1 MPDYV
6 LKATAGNGQIRV
18 FAATTGGLAETARK
32 LHQTS
37 PVVTKALGRLLT
49 AGSLMG
55 SMMKNADELITLK
68 IAGDGPISGL
78 LVTAD
83 AKGNVKGYPYVND
96 LLDTLEASMPVS
108 EAIGEGT
115 LNILKDIGLKEP
127 YVGYSPL
134 VSGELAEDLT
144 YYYAQSE
151 QIPTSVSLGVLLNDD
166 GTVRQAGGFII
177 QLMPNTDD
185 EVIDALEEALSDTP
199 SLTKLL
205 DEGKTLE
212 AIMDDLFKD
221 LSLKVSKTE
230 ITRFICDC
238 SRQRITK
245 ALTSIGKNDLIEMI
259 SDQEDIEVNCDFC
272 KEKYSF
278 SPEDLQSILDH
289 RTDSKEQEG

>member
-6 LKATAGNGQIRV
+6 VKATAGNGQIRV
-18 FAATTGGLAETARK
+18 FAATTRGIAETART

-37 PVVTKALGRLLT
+37 PVVTQALGRLLT

-55 SMMKNADELITLK
+55 SMMKNADELLTLK
-68 IAGDGPISGL
+68 IAGDGPMSGL

-83 AKGNVKGYPYVND
+83 AKGNVKGYPYVHD
-96 LLDTLEASMPVS
+96 LGDTMESPIPVS
-108 EAIGEGT
+108 EAIGGGA

-134 VSGELAEDLT
+134 ISGELAEDLT

-166 GTVRQAGGFII
+166 GSVRQAGGFII
-177 QLMPNTDD
+177 QLMPDTDE
-185 EVIDALEEALSDTP
+185 EVIDALEEALANTL

-212 AIMDDLFKD
+212 AIMTDLFKN
-221 LSLKVSKTE
+221 LNLKISSTE
-230 ITRFICDC
+230 ITRFFCDC

-245 ALTSIGKNDLIEMI
+245 ALTSIGKEDLLEMI
-259 SDQEDIEVNCDFC
+259 SDQEDIEINCDFC

-278 SPEDLQSILDH
+278 STEDLQSILNRID
-289 RTDSKEQEG
+289 RNEG

>member
-1 MPDYV
+1 MPDYL

-18 FAATTGGLAETARK
+18 FAATTQGLTETARR
-32 LHQTS
+32 LHRTS
-37 PVVTKALGRLLT
+37 PVVTQTLGRLLT

-68 IAGDGPISGL
+68 IAGDGPLSGI

-83 AKGNVKGYPYVND
+83 AKGNVKGYPYVSD
-96 LLDTLEASMPVS
+96 LSDTMESPMPVS
-108 EAIGEGT
+108 EAIGEGA

-134 VSGELAEDLT
+134 VSGEIAEDLT

-166 GTVRQAGGFII
+166 GSVRQAGGFII
-177 QLMPNTDD
+177 QLMPDTED
-185 EVIDALEEALSDTP
+185 EVIDALEEALANTP
-199 SLTKLL
+199 SLTRLL

-212 AIMDDLFKD
+212 SIINDLFIN
-221 LSLKVSKTE
+221 LNLKVSKTE
-230 ITRFICDC
+230 ITRFNCDC

-245 ALTSIGKNDLIEMI
+245 ALISIGKEDLINMI
-259 SDQEDIEVNCDFC
+259 SDQEDIEINCDFC
-272 KEKYSF
+272 KEKYLF
-278 SPEDLQSILDH
+278 TPEDLQTILD
-289 RTDSKEQEG
+289 RIEEKES

>member
-18 FAATTGGLAETARK
+18 FAATTRNIAETARM

-37 PVVTKALGRLLT
+37 PVVTQALGRLLT

-55 SMMKNADELITLK
+55 SMMKNDDELITLK
-68 IAGDGPISGL
+68 IAGEGPMSGL

-83 AKGNVKGYPYVND
+83 AKGNVKGYPYVSD
-96 LLDTLEASMPVS
+96 LGDTILSPMPVS
-108 EAIGEGT
+108 EAIGGGA

-134 VSGELAEDLT
+134 ISGELAEDLT

-177 QLMPNTDD
+177 QLMPDTEDAI
-185 EVIDALEEALSDTP
+185 IDALEDALAATP

-205 DEGKTLE
+205 DDGKSLE
-212 AIMDDLFKD
+212 AIMSDLFKD
-221 LSLKVSKTE
+221 LNLKVSETA
-230 ITRFICDC
+230 ITRFFCDC

-245 ALTSIGKNDLIEMI
+245 ALLSIGKKDLIEMI
-259 SDQEDIEVNCDFC
+259 AEQEEIEVNCDFC
-272 KEKYSF
+272 KEKYRF
-278 SPEDLQSILDH
+278 SPDDLQAILSQLD
-289 RTDSKEQEG
+289 ENEG

>member
-18 FAATTGGLAETARK
+18 FAATTQGLAETARK
-32 LHQTS
+32 LHHTS
-37 PVVTKALGRLLT
+37 PVVTQALGRLLT

-55 SMMKNADELITLK
+55 AMMKNEDELITLK
-68 IAGDGPISGL
+68 IASDGPLSGL

-83 AKGNVKGYPYVND
+83 ASGNVKGYPYVSD
-96 LLDTLEASMPVS
+96 LSDTIESPMPVS
-108 EAIGEGT
+108 EAIGDGA

-177 QLMPNTDD
+177 QLMPDTDD
-185 EVIDALEEALSDTP
+185 DVIDALEAALADTP
-199 SLTKLL
+199 SLTKQL

-212 AIMDDLFKD
+212 EIMEGLFKH
-221 LSLKVSKTE
+221 LNLKISKTE

-245 ALTSIGKNDLIEMI
+245 ALISIGKKDLIDMI
-259 SDQEDIEVNCDFC
+259 ADQEDIEINCDFC
-272 KEKYSF
+272 KEKYVF
-278 SPEDLQSILDH
+278 TPEDLQSILD
-289 RTDSKEQEG
+289 RIIEKEA

>member
-18 FAATTGGLAETARK
+18 FAATTGGLAETARR

-151 QIPTSVSLGVLLNDD
+151 QIPTSVSLGVLLNND

-185 EVIDALEEALSDTP
+185 EVIDALEVALSDTP

-221 LSLKVSKTE
+221 LSLKISKTE

>member
-18 FAATTGGLAETARK
+18 FAATAQGLAETARR

-37 PVVTKALGRLLT
+37 PVVTQALGRLLT

-68 IAGDGPISGL
+68 IAGDGPLSGL

-83 AKGNVKGYPYVND
+83 AKGNVKGYPYVTD
-96 LLDTLEASMPVS
+96 LHDTMESPLPVS
-108 EAIGEGT
+108 DAIGGGA
-115 LNILKDIGLKEP
+115 LNIMKDIGLKEP

-134 VSGELAEDLT
+134 ISGEIAEDLT

-151 QIPTSVSLGVLLNDD
+151 QIPTSVSLGVLLNDN

-177 QLMPNTDD
+177 QLMPDTDD
-185 EVIDALEEALSDTP
+185 EVIDALEAALADTP

-205 DEGKTLE
+205 DEGITLE
-212 AIMDDLFKD
+212 AIMEDLFKN
-221 LSLKVSKTE
+221 LNLKINKTE
-230 ITRFICDC
+230 ITRFSCDC

-245 ALTSIGKNDLIEMI
+245 ALTSIGKEDLIDMI
-259 SDQEDIEVNCDFC
+259 SDQEDIEINCDFC
-272 KEKYSF
+272 KEKYLF
-278 SPEDLQSILDH
+278 TPEDLQSILD
-289 RTDSKEQEG
+289 RIEEKEE

>member
-18 FAATTGGLAETARK
+18 FAATTGGLAETARR

-272 KEKYSF
+272 KKKYSF

-289 RTDSKEQEG
+289 RTDSREQEG

>member
-18 FAATTGGLAETARK
+18 FAATTQGLAETARR

-37 PVVTKALGRLLT
+37 PAVTQALGRLLT

-68 IAGDGPISGL
+68 IAGDGPLSGL

-96 LLDTLEASMPVS
+96 LHDTMDSPLPVS
-108 EAIGEGT
+108 EAIGGGA
-115 LNILKDIGLKEP
+115 LNIMKDIGLKEP

-134 VSGELAEDLT
+134 ISGEIAEDLT

-177 QLMPNTDD
+177 QLMPDTDD
-185 EVIDALEEALSDTP
+185 EVIDALEAALSDTP

-212 AIMDDLFKD
+212 SIMNDLFKNLD
-221 LSLKVSKTE
+221 LKVNKTE
-230 ITRFICDC
+230 ITRFSCDC

-245 ALTSIGKNDLIEMI
+245 ALTSIGKEDLIDMI
-259 SDQEDIEVNCDFC
+259 SDQEDIEINCDFC
-272 KEKYSF
+272 KEKYLF
-278 SPEDLQSILDH
+278 APADLQSILT
-289 RTDSKEQEG
+289 RIEENEG

>member
-18 FAATTGGLAETARK
+18 FAATTQGLAETARR

-37 PVVTKALGRLLT
+37 PVVTQALGRLLT

-68 IAGDGPISGL
+68 IAGDGPLSGL

-83 AKGNVKGYPYVND
+83 AKGNVKGYPYIND
-96 LLDTLEASMPVS
+96 LHDTMESPLPVS
-108 EAIGEGT
+108 EAIGGGA
-115 LNILKDIGLKEP
+115 LNIMKDIGLKEP

-134 VSGELAEDLT
+134 ISGEIAEDLT

-177 QLMPNTDD
+177 QLMPDTDD
-185 EVIDALEEALSDTP
+185 EVIDALEAALADTP

-205 DEGKTLE
+205 DEGKTIE
-212 AIMDDLFKD
+212 SIMADLFKN
-221 LSLKVSKTE
+221 LNLKVNKTE
-230 ITRFICDC
+230 ITRFSCDC

-245 ALTSIGKNDLIEMI
+245 ALTSIGKEDLIDMI
-259 SDQEDIEVNCDFC
+259 SDQEDIEINCDFC
-272 KEKYSF
+272 KEKYLF
-278 SPEDLQSILDH
+278 STADLQSILN
-289 RTDSKEQEG
+289 RIEENEG

>member
-18 FAATTGGLAETARK
+18 FAATTQALAETARR

-37 PVVTKALGRLLT
+37 PVVTQALGRLLT

-68 IAGDGPISGL
+68 IAGDGPLSGL

-83 AKGNVKGYPYVND
+83 AKGNVKGYPYVTD
-96 LLDTLEASMPVS
+96 LHDTMESPLPVS
-108 EAIGEGT
+108 DAIGGGA
-115 LNILKDIGLKEP
+115 LNIMKDIGLKEP

-134 VSGELAEDLT
+134 ISGEIAEDLT

-151 QIPTSVSLGVLLNDD
+151 QIPTSVSLGVLLNDN

-177 QLMPNTDD
+177 QLMPDTDD
-185 EVIDALEEALSDTP
+185 EVIDALEAALADTP

-205 DEGKTLE
+205 DEGITLE
-212 AIMDDLFKD
+212 AIMEDLFKN
-221 LSLKVSKTE
+221 LNLKVNKTE
-230 ITRFICDC
+230 ITRFSCDC

-245 ALTSIGKNDLIEMI
+245 ALTSIGKEDLIDMI
-259 SDQEDIEVNCDFC
+259 SDQEDIEINCDFC
-272 KEKYSF
+272 KEKYLF
-278 SPEDLQSILDH
+278 TPEDLQTILD
-289 RTDSKEQEG
+289 RIEEKEA

>member
-18 FAATTGGLAETARK
+18 FAATTGGLAETARR

-221 LSLKVSKTE
+221 LSLKISKTE

-289 RTDSKEQEG
+289 RTDSREQEG

>member
-289 RTDSKEQEG
+289 RTDSREQEG

>member
-18 FAATTGGLAETARK
+18 FAATTGGLAETARR

-289 RTDSKEQEG
+289 RTDSREQEG

>member
-18 FAATTGGLAETARK
+18 FAATTQGLAETARR

-37 PVVTKALGRLLT
+37 PVVTQALGRLLT

-68 IAGDGPISGL
+68 IAGDGPLSGL

-83 AKGNVKGYPYVND
+83 AKGNVKGYPYVSD
-96 LLDTLEASMPVS
+96 LHDTMASPLPVS
-108 EAIGEGT
+108 EAIGDGA
-115 LNILKDIGLKEP
+115 LNIMKDIGLKEP

-134 VSGELAEDLT
+134 ISGELAEDLT

-177 QLMPNTDD
+177 QLMPDTDD
-185 EVIDALEEALSDTP
+185 EVIDSLEAALADTP
-199 SLTKLL
+199 SLTKQL
-205 DEGKTLE
+205 DEGKSLE
-212 AIMDDLFKD
+212 TIMEDLFKN
-221 LSLKVSKTE
+221 LNLKVSKTE

-245 ALTSIGKNDLIEMI
+245 ALISIGKEDLIEMI
-259 SDQEDIEVNCDFC
+259 SDQEDIEINCDFC
-272 KEKYSF
+272 KEKYLF
-278 SPEDLQSILDH
+278 TPEDLQLILA
-289 RTDSKEQEG
+289 RIDSGSN

>member
-18 FAATTGGLAETARK
+18 FAATTQGLAETARR

-37 PVVTKALGRLLT
+37 PAVTQALGRLLT

-68 IAGDGPISGL
+68 IAGDGPLSGL

-96 LLDTLEASMPVS
+96 LHDTMDSPLPVS
-108 EAIGEGT
+108 EAIGGGA
-115 LNILKDIGLKEP
+115 LNIMKDIGLKEP

-134 VSGELAEDLT
+134 ISGEIAEDLT

-177 QLMPNTDD
+177 QLMPDTDD
-185 EVIDALEEALSDTP
+185 EVIDALEAALSDTP

-205 DEGKTLE
+205 NEGKTLE
-212 AIMDDLFKD
+212 SIMDDLFKNLD
-221 LSLKVSKTE
+221 LKVNKTE
-230 ITRFICDC
+230 ITRFSCDC

-245 ALTSIGKNDLIEMI
+245 ALTSIGKEDLIDMI
-259 SDQEDIEVNCDFC
+259 SDQEDIEINCDFC
-272 KEKYSF
+272 KEKYLF
-278 SPEDLQSILDH
+278 TPADLQSILT
-289 RTDSKEQEG
+289 RIEENEG

>member
-6 LKATAGNGQIRV
+6 VKATAGNGQIRV
-18 FAATTGGLAETARK
+18 FAATTRGIAETARN

-37 PVVTKALGRLLT
+37 PVVTQALGRLLT

-55 SMMKNADELITLK
+55 SMMKNADEVITLK
-68 IAGDGPISGL
+68 IAGDGPMSGL

-83 AKGNVKGYPYVND
+83 AKGNVKGYPYVHD
-96 LLDTLEASMPVS
+96 LGDTMAAPMPVS
-108 EAIGEGT
+108 EAIGGGA
-115 LNILKDIGLKEP
+115 LNIMKDIGLREP

-134 VSGELAEDLT
+134 ISGELAEDLT

-177 QLMPNTDD
+177 QLMPDTDD
-185 EVIDALEEALSDTP
+185 EVIDALEEALSNTP

-205 DEGKTLE
+205 DEGQTLE
-212 AIMDDLFKD
+212 AIMEDLFKK
-221 LSLKVSKTE
+221 LNLKISSTE
-230 ITRFICDC
+230 IIRFFCDC

-245 ALTSIGKNDLIEMI
+245 ALLSIGKKDLIEMI
-259 SDQEDIEVNCDFC
+259 ADQEDIEVNCDFC

-278 SPEDLQSILDH
+278 SPEDLQSILT
-289 RTDSKEQEG
+289 RIEENEG

>member
-18 FAATTGGLAETARK
+18 FAATTQGLAETARR

-37 PVVTKALGRLLT
+37 PVVTQALGRLLT

-68 IAGDGPISGL
+68 IAGDGPLSGL

-83 AKGNVKGYPYVND
+83 AKGNVKGYPYIND
-96 LLDTLEASMPVS
+96 LHVTMESPLPVS
-108 EAIGEGT
+108 EAIGGGA
-115 LNILKDIGLKEP
+115 LNIMKDIGLKEP

-134 VSGELAEDLT
+134 ISGEIAEDLT

-177 QLMPNTDD
+177 QLMPDTDD
-185 EVIDALEEALSDTP
+185 EVIDALEAALADTP

-205 DEGKTLE
+205 DEGKTIE
-212 AIMDDLFKD
+212 SIMADLFKN
-221 LSLKVSKTE
+221 LNLKVNKTE
-230 ITRFICDC
+230 ITRFSCDC

-245 ALTSIGKNDLIEMI
+245 ALTSIGKEDLIDMI
-259 SDQEDIEVNCDFC
+259 SDQEDIEINCDFC
-272 KEKYSF
+272 KEKYLF
-278 SPEDLQSILDH
+278 STADLQSILN
-289 RTDSKEQEG
+289 RIEENEG

>member
-6 LKATAGNGQIRV
+6 VKATAGNGQIRV
-18 FAATTGGLAETARK
+18 FVATTRGIVETARN

-37 PVVTKALGRLLT
+37 PVVTQALGRLLT

-55 SMMKNADELITLK
+55 SMMKNADEVITLK
-68 IAGDGPISGL
+68 IAGDGPMSGL

-83 AKGNVKGYPYVND
+83 AKGNVKGYPYVHD
-96 LLDTLEASMPVS
+96 LGDTMATPLPVS
-108 EAIGEGT
+108 EAIGGGA
-115 LNILKDIGLKEP
+115 LNIMKDIGLKEP

-134 VSGELAEDLT
+134 ISGELAEDLT

-177 QLMPNTDD
+177 QLMPDTDD
-185 EVIDALEEALSDTP
+185 EVIDALEEALSNTP

-205 DEGKTLE
+205 DEGRTLE
-212 AIMDDLFKD
+212 AIMEDLFKN
-221 LSLKVSKTE
+221 LNLKISNTE
-230 ITRFICDC
+230 IIRFFCDC

-245 ALTSIGKNDLIEMI
+245 ALVSIGKKDLIEMI
-259 SDQEDIEVNCDFC
+259 ADQEDIEVNCDFC

-278 SPEDLQSILDH
+278 SPEELQSILD
-289 RTDSKEQEG
+289 RIEENEG

>member
-18 FAATTGGLAETARK
+18 FAATTQGLAETARR

-37 PVVTKALGRLLT
+37 PVVTQALGRLLT

-68 IAGDGPISGL
+68 IAGEGPLSGL

-96 LLDTLEASMPVS
+96 LHDTMESPLPVS
-108 EAIGEGT
+108 EAIGGGA
-115 LNILKDIGLKEP
+115 LNIMKDIGLKEP

-134 VSGELAEDLT
+134 ISGELAEDLT

-177 QLMPNTDD
+177 QLMPDTDD
-185 EVIDALEEALSDTP
+185 EVIDALEAALADTP

-205 DEGKTLE
+205 DEGKSLE
-212 AIMDDLFKD
+212 AIMEDLFKN
-221 LSLKVSKTE
+221 LSLKVNKTE
-230 ITRFICDC
+230 ITRFSCDC
-238 SRQRITK
+238 SRQRINK
-245 ALTSIGKNDLIEMI
+245 ALTSIGKKDLIDII
-259 SDQEDIEVNCDFC
+259 SDQEDIEINCDFC
-272 KEKYSF
+272 KEKYLF
-278 SPEDLQSILDH
+278 STADLESILT
-289 RTDSKEQEG
+289 RIEENEG

>member
-18 FAATTGGLAETARK
+18 FAATTQGLAETARR

-37 PVVTKALGRLLT
+37 PVVTQALGRLLT

-68 IAGDGPISGL
+68 IAGDGPLSGL

-83 AKGNVKGYPYVND
+83 AKGNVKGYPYVNN
-96 LLDTLEASMPVS
+96 LHDTMESPLPVT
-108 EAIGEGT
+108 EAIGGGA
-115 LNILKDIGLKEP
+115 LNIMKDIGLKEP

-134 VSGELAEDLT
+134 ISGEIAEDLT

-177 QLMPNTDD
+177 QLMPDTDD
-185 EVIDALEEALSDTP
+185 EVIDALEAALADTP

-205 DEGKTLE
+205 DEGITLE
-212 AIMDDLFKD
+212 AIMEDLFKN
-221 LSLKVSKTE
+221 LNLKVNKTE
-230 ITRFICDC
+230 ITRFSCDC

-245 ALTSIGKNDLIEMI
+245 ALTSIGKEDLIDMI
-259 SDQEDIEVNCDFC
+259 SDQEDIEINCDFC
-272 KEKYSF
+272 KEKYLF
-278 SPEDLQSILDH
+278 TPEDLQSILD
-289 RTDSKEQEG
+289 RIEEKEE

>member
-18 FAATTGGLAETARK
+18 FAATTQGLAETARR

-37 PVVTKALGRLLT
+37 PVVTQALGRLLT

-68 IAGDGPISGL
+68 IAGDGPLSGL

-96 LLDTLEASMPVS
+96 LHDTIESPLPVS
-108 EAIGEGT
+108 EAIGGGA
-115 LNILKDIGLKEP
+115 LNIMKDIGLKEP

-134 VSGELAEDLT
+134 ISGELAEDLT

-177 QLMPNTDD
+177 QLMPDTDD
-185 EVIDALEEALSDTP
+185 EVIDALEAALADTP

-205 DEGKTLE
+205 DEGKSLE
-212 AIMDDLFKD
+212 AIMEDLFKN
-221 LSLKVSKTE
+221 LSLKVNKTE
-230 ITRFICDC
+230 ITRFSCDC

-245 ALTSIGKNDLIEMI
+245 ALTSIGKEDLIDMI
-259 SDQEDIEVNCDFC
+259 SDQEDIEINCDFC
-272 KEKYSF
+272 KEKYLF
-278 SPEDLQSILDH
+278 STADLESILT
-289 RTDSKEQEG
+289 RIEENEG

>member
-18 FAATTGGLAETARK
+18 FAATTGGLVETARR

-37 PVVTKALGRLLT
+37 PVVTQALGRLLT

-68 IAGDGPISGL
+68 IAGDGPLSGL

-96 LLDTLEASMPVS
+96 LSDTLESPLPVS
-108 EAIGEGT
+108 DAIGEGA
-115 LNILKDIGLKEP
+115 LNILKDIGLKDP

-134 VSGELAEDLT
+134 ISGELAEDLT

-177 QLMPNTDD
+177 QLMPDTDD
-185 EVIDALEEALSDTP
+185 EVIDALEEALSHAP
-199 SLTKLL
+199 SLTRLL

-212 AIMDDLFKD
+212 TIMDDLFKD
-221 LSLKVSKTE
+221 LNLKVSKTE

-245 ALTSIGKNDLIEMI
+245 ALISIGKKDLIEMI

-278 SPEDLQSILDH
+278 SPEDLQNILDH
-289 RTDSKEQEG
+289 LDAPEKEG

>member
-18 FAATTGGLAETARK
+18 FAATTQGLAETARR

-37 PVVTKALGRLLT
+37 PVVTQALGRLLT

-68 IAGDGPISGL
+68 IAGDGPLSGL

-96 LLDTLEASMPVS
+96 LHDTMESPLPVS
-108 EAIGEGT
+108 EAIGGGA
-115 LNILKDIGLKEP
+115 LNIMKDIGLKEP

-134 VSGELAEDLT
+134 ISGELAEDLT

-151 QIPTSVSLGVLLNDD
+151 QIPTSVSLGVLLNND

-177 QLMPNTDD
+177 QLMPDTDD
-185 EVIDALEEALSDTP
+185 EVIDALEAALADTP

-205 DEGKTLE
+205 DEGKSLE
-212 AIMDDLFKD
+212 AIMEDLFRN
-221 LSLKVSKTE
+221 LSLKVNKTE
-230 ITRFICDC
+230 ITRFSCDC

-245 ALTSIGKNDLIEMI
+245 ALTSIGKEDLIDMI
-259 SDQEDIEVNCDFC
+259 SDQEDIEINCDFC
-272 KEKYSF
+272 KEKYLF
-278 SPEDLQSILDH
+278 STADLESILT
-289 RTDSKEQEG
+289 RIEENEG

>member
-18 FAATTGGLAETARK
+18 FAATTGGLAETARR

-185 EVIDALEEALSDTP
+185 KVIDALEEALSDTP

-289 RTDSKEQEG
+289 RTDSREQEG

>member
-18 FAATTGGLAETARK
+18 FAATTGGLAETARR

>member
-18 FAATTGGLAETARK
+18 FAATTQGLAETARR

-37 PVVTKALGRLLT
+37 PAVTQALGRLLT

-68 IAGDGPISGL
+68 IAGDGPLSGL

-96 LLDTLEASMPVS
+96 LHDTMESPLPVS
-108 EAIGEGT
+108 EAIGGGA
-115 LNILKDIGLKEP
+115 LNIMKDIGLKEP

-134 VSGELAEDLT
+134 ISGEIAEDLT

-177 QLMPNTDD
+177 QLMPDTDD
-185 EVIDALEEALSDTP
+185 AVIDALETALSDTP

-212 AIMDDLFKD
+212 SIMDDLFKNLD
-221 LSLKVSKTE
+221 LKVNKTE
-230 ITRFICDC
+230 ITRFSCDC
-238 SRQRITK
+238 SRRRITK
-245 ALTSIGKNDLIEMI
+245 ALTSIGKEDLIDMI
-259 SDQEDIEVNCDFC
+259 SDQEDIEINCDFC
-272 KEKYSF
+272 KEKYLF
-278 SPEDLQSILDH
+278 STSDLQSILT
-289 RTDSKEQEG
+289 RIEENEG

>member
-18 FAATTGGLAETARK
+18 FAATTQGLSETARR

-37 PVVTKALGRLLT
+37 PVVTQALGRLLT
-49 AGSLMG
+49 AGALMG

-68 IAGDGPISGL
+68 IAGDGPMSGL

-96 LLDTLEASMPVS
+96 LHDTIDSPLPVS
-108 EAIGEGT
+108 TAIGGGA
-115 LNILKDIGLKEP
+115 LNIMKDIGLKEP

-166 GTVRQAGGFII
+166 GTVKQAGGFII
-177 QLMPNTDD
+177 QLMPDTDD
-185 EVIDALEEALSDTP
+185 EVIDELEVALAATP

-212 AIMDDLFKD
+212 AIMEDLFKN
-221 LSLKVSKTE
+221 LNLKVNKTE
-230 ITRFICDC
+230 ITRFSCDC

-245 ALTSIGKNDLIEMI
+245 ALISIGKKDLIDI
-259 SDQEDIEVNCDFC
+259 IADQEDIEINCDFC
-272 KEKYSF
+272 KEKYLF
-278 SPEDLQSILDH
+278 STADLESILT
-289 RTDSKEQEG
+289 RIEENEA

>member
-6 LKATAGNGQIRV
+6 VKATAGNGQIRV
-18 FAATTGGLAETARK
+18 FATTTRGITETARI

-37 PVVTKALGRLLT
+37 PVVTQALGRLLT

-68 IAGDGPISGL
+68 IAGDGPLSGL

-83 AKGNVKGYPYVND
+83 AKGNVKGYPYVHD
-96 LLDTLEASMPVS
+96 LGDTMSSPMPVS
-108 EAIGEGT
+108 EAIGGGA
-115 LNILKDIGLKEP
+115 LNIMKDIGLREP

-134 VSGELAEDLT
+134 ISGELAEDLT

-166 GTVRQAGGFII
+166 GSVRQAGGFII
-177 QLMPNTDD
+177 QLMPDTDE
-185 EVIDALEEALSDTP
+185 EVIDALEEALANTQ

-205 DEGKTLE
+205 DEGQTLE
-212 AIMDDLFKD
+212 AIITDLFKT
-221 LSLKVSKTE
+221 LNLKISSTE
-230 ITRFICDC
+230 VTRFFCDC

-245 ALTSIGKNDLIEMI
+245 ALTSIGKEDLLEMI
-259 SDQEDIEVNCDFC
+259 SDQEDIEINCDFC
-272 KEKYSF
+272 REKYLF
-278 SPEDLQSILDH
+278 SSDDLQSILNRIDG
-289 RTDSKEQEG
+289 KED

>member
-185 EVIDALEEALSDTP
+185 EVIDALEVALSDTP

-221 LSLKVSKTE
+221 LSLKISKTE

>member
-18 FAATTGGLAETARK
+18 FAATTQGLAETARR

-37 PVVTKALGRLLT
+37 PVVTQALGRLLT

-68 IAGDGPISGL
+68 IAGEGPLSGL

-96 LLDTLEASMPVS
+96 LHDTMESPLPVS
-108 EAIGEGT
+108 KAIGGGA
-115 LNILKDIGLKEP
+115 LNIMKDIGLKEP

-134 VSGELAEDLT
+134 ISGELAEDLT

-151 QIPTSVSLGVLLNDD
+151 QIPTSVSLGVLLNND

-177 QLMPNTDD
+177 QLMPDTDD
-185 EVIDALEEALSDTP
+185 EVIDALEAALADTP

-205 DEGKTLE
+205 DEGKSLE
-212 AIMDDLFKD
+212 AIMEDLFKN
-221 LSLKVSKTE
+221 LSLKVNKTE
-230 ITRFICDC
+230 ITRFSCDC

-245 ALTSIGKNDLIEMI
+245 ALTSIGKKDLIDII
-259 SDQEDIEVNCDFC
+259 SDQEDIEINCDFC
-272 KEKYSF
+272 KEKYLF
-278 SPEDLQSILDH
+278 STADLESILT
-289 RTDSKEQEG
+289 RIEENEG